1 VSSPVT
7 SRDTQEEFTML
18 TAPHQLTAVELERG
32 LPDVLSSPQA
42 EGQLVAI
49 VVRPAANERRVVAT
63 AQVSTAGGIDGDRWV
78 DESPDDASGQ
88 ISLMNA
94 RFLRQIAGHE
104 DAVPL
109 AGDNL
114 IVDLDLS
121 EENLP
126 PGSRIAIGPGVV
138 VEINGQ
144 PHTGC
149 GKFQQRYGADARAF
163 MNNARGMQLHL
174 RGRYGCIVTGGIIAA
189 GDVVRKLARA

>member
-1 VSSPVT
+1 
-7 SRDTQEEFTML
+7 ML
-18 TAPHQLTAVELERG
+18 TAPHHLNTTELERG
-32 LPDVLSSPQA
+32 LPEVLSSPQA

-49 VVRPAANERRVVAT
+49 VVRPAANQRSVVAT
-63 AQVSTAGGIDGDRWV
+63 ARVSTAGGIEGDRWV
-78 DESPDDASGQ
+78 NESPDDPSGQ

-114 IVDLDLS
+114 IVELDLS
-121 EENLP
+121 EDNLP
-126 PGSRIAIGPGVV
+126 PGSRLAIGTDVV

-149 GKFQQRYGADARAF
+149 SKFQTRYGADARAF
-163 MNNARGMQLHL
+163 MNNARGMELHL
-174 RGRYGCIVTGGIIAA
+174 RGRYGSIVSGGNIAA
-189 GDVVRKLARA
+189 GDSVRVLARE

>member
-1 VSSPVT
+1 MV
-7 SRDTQEEFTML
+7 
-18 TAPHQLTAVELERG
+18 TAPHHLNADELERC
-32 LPDVLSSPQA
+32 LPEVLSSPQT

-49 VVRPAANERRVVAT
+49 VVRPAANLRRVVAT
-63 AQVSTAGGIDGDRWV
+63 ARVSTMGGIDGDRWV
-78 DESPDDASGQ
+78 DESPADASGQ
-88 ISLMNA
+88 ISLMNS

-126 PGSRIAIGPGVV
+126 PGSRLAIGAEVV
-138 VEINGQ
+138 LEINGQ

-149 GKFQQRYGADARAF
+149 SKFQTRYGADARAF
-163 MNNARGMQLHL
+163 MNNTRGMQLHL
-174 RGRYGCIVTGGIIAA
+174 RGRYGSIVTGGSIAA
-189 GDVVRKLARA
+189 GDNVRVLARA